1 MNYTGEQLAESLV
14 IGIRGVKTPENTD
27 NGGYFF
33 DEPPEEASYQAE
45 AENDYYYNIKW
56 IHGVAICN
64 FSLKR

>member
-1 MNYTGEQLAESLV
+1 MYYTGEQLAEGLV
-14 IGIRGVKTPENTD
+14 ICIAGVKSAENTD
-27 NGGYFF
+27 NRGYFF
-33 DEPPEEASYQAE
+33 DQSPEQASYQAV

>member
-1 MNYTGEQLAESLV
+1 MDYIGEQGAESLV
-14 IGIRGVKTPENTD
+14 ICIAGVKSPENTD

-45 AENDYYYNIKW
+45 AENDYYNNIKW
-56 IHGVAICN
+56 IHGVAI